1 MNNDEKTRLKQARV
15 LDRAAL
21 AAIYDDYYEPVYRY
35 IYRQTGEVDLARDLT
50 SDVFQRFL
58 HALHAGRGPT
68 ENLKAWLY
76 RTAHNIVIDHYRRQ
90 QHRQHLPLDE
100 ELPLGNADPVSLAE
114 AHLSAQ
120 AVRAAL
126 RQLTPEQQQVIA
138 LKFLEGLS
146 NQETA
151 EALDKPVSAV
161 KSLQHRA
168 LGALQRILNPVREK
182 TSL

>member
-1 MNNDEKTRLKQARV
+1 MNSDEETRLKQARV
-15 LDRAAL
+15 LDRATL
-21 AAIYDDYYEPVYRY
+21 TAIYDDYYEPVYRY
-35 IYRQTGEVDLARDLT
+35 VYRQIGEVDLARDLT

-58 HALHAGRGPT
+58 HALHTGRGPT

-76 RTAHNIVIDHYRRQ
+76 QTAHNIVIDHYRRQ
-90 QHRQHLPLDE
+90 QHRQHVSLDE
-100 ELPLGNADPVSLAE
+100 ELPHADADPVRLAE

-120 AVRAAL
+120 TVRAAL
-126 RQLTPEQQQVIA
+126 RQLTPDQQQVIA

-168 LGALQRILNPVREK
+168 LSALQRILDPLREK